1 MKTIFSLLSTIG
13 FKKMI
18 SGLIM
23 GFLLL
28 GISAPISNY
37 QIRAL
42 FVSLEIVERTPMVL
56 EALTLSQLN
65 DVVMKG
71 FFKDNDYDQKG
82 NPVKNN
88 NKSKSLDTNL
98 AYCLTG
104 SMKRPLNIGYYILS
118 KVFNGLCF
126 SRIESIS
133 TIGVQYY
140 RLSSTLPVNYYVLN
154 LLSILTLPRCN
165 LDVNTIL
172 VPNVIYKGV
181 INNYLTIINP
191 ILV

>member
-1 MKTIFSLLSTIG
+1 MNKILTLLSTISL
-13 FKKMI
+13 KKVI
-18 SGLIM
+18 SGFIM

-65 DVVMKG
+65 DVIMKG

-82 NPVKNN
+82 NPVN
-88 NKSKSLDTNL
+88 NKKTKTFDTNL

-104 SMKRPLNIGYYILS
+104 SMKKPLNIGYFILS
-118 KVFNGLCF
+118 KVFHGLCF
-126 SRIESIS
+126 NRMEIVTSVRM
-133 TIGVQYY
+133 QFYDF
-140 RLSSTLPVNYYVLN
+140 SSALPVNYYVLN

-165 LDVNTIL
+165 LDVNNML
-172 VPNVIYKGV
+172 VPNIIYKGV